1 MMFAILEK
9 QIRLSIENRGRPP
22 RKIGVTREQF
32 NAMISSVPFA
42 TSKDASPD
50 DVPRFMGIPVEI
62 MCIKDGAGWS

>member
-1 MMFAILEK
+1 MMFSILEK

-42 TSKDASPD
+42 TSKDAGPD
-50 DVPRFMGIPVEI
+50 DVSKFMGIPIEI
-62 MCIKDGAGWS
+62 VCIKEKK

>member
-1 MMFAILEK
+1 MTVSVLEK

-50 DVPRFMGIPVEI
+50 DVPRFMGIPIEI
-62 MCIKDGAGWS
+62 VCIEEYA